1 MNNQVLLSI
10 KGLQFDLEENGE
22 EIESIV
28 AGIYEKRDDQH
39 VIIYD
44 ELLEGY
50 EQSTQNQICFK
61 NGYLALEKSGYLQ
74 MNMIFDEK
82 TKTMTNYETP
92 YGDILI
98 GVQAKK
104 ISVLEQEKRIMV
116 EADYALEMNYE
127 HLADYHL
134 VIDIRSKEEGIQLT

>member
-1 MNNQVLLSI
+1 
-10 KGLQFDLEENGE
+10 
-22 EIESIV
+22 
-28 AGIYEKRDDQH
+28 
-39 VIIYD
+39 
-44 ELLEGY
+44 
-50 EQSTQNQICFK
+50 
-61 NGYLALEKSGYLQ
+61 
-74 MNMIFDEK
+74 
-82 TKTMTNYETP
+82 MTNYETP

-104 ISVLEQEKRIMV
+104 ISVLEQEKRITV